1 MISGRGLLFDYTY
14 SSLVQQFPHAA
25 ILGCSYEMMG
35 HVFVS
40 LVCLFVVSVSLP
52 VNEEKALQD
61 IFRAAQIPLA
71 TGDPCEIETF
81 IYLNG
86 YKVSCHNNH
95 VTKLT
100 MNANQLTSL
109 PESIG
114 QLQQLSDLNLQFN
127 QLTSLPES
135 IGQLQQL
142 SHLDLQSN
150 QLTSLPESIGQLQQ
164 LSHLDLQSNQL
175 TSLPE
180 SIGQLQQLS
189 HLYIGRNKLTSLPES
204 FGHLQEL
211 QTLDLGFNRLTSLSW
226 SLGNLQK
233 LYSLYLENNQLTS
246 LPETLGHLQQLRDLF
261 LASNQLTAIPE
272 PLCKLQKLANLN
284 LDSNQLT
291 SLPETLSNLQGL
303 EGLDL
308 SFNQLTKLPDTLS
321 NLQQLGSLKVTSN
334 QLIALPDSFW
344 QLQRLSTLLLADN
357 QLTSLPEGIGQLQQL
372 KILDVT
378 SNQLTSLSESFGQL
392 QGLVGLRLG
401 FNQLTSLPDPLCDLQ
416 QLGTLVLRSN
426 QLTSLPDCIHHLEQL
441 DTLDLSSN
449 QLTSLPESVGQ
460 LQLLMELDLS
470 YNQLTSLPESFA
482 KLKRL
487 VRLNLDNNQLT
498 SLPESFGQL
507 QRLSELYL
515 KSNLLGRLLD
525 LFGELQGLWSLD
537 LSSNRITELPESFGK
552 LERLFFLDLS
562 FNYLKMLPEAA
573 ISWTRLRDL
582 SVHHNQLD
590 QLPESCTSLT
600 GLKSVLLHS
609 NKLQAS
615 TEVCK
620 FQNALELNTLYMHDN
635 RMTGNIPA
643 CLDAFQS
650 LETLTLHNNRL
661 VDSLNP
667 ALAQMPHLKV
677 LTLHKNRLGGRIPE
691 NFRDAPK
698 LTFLS
703 LHGNDFEGHIP
714 TFELGKG
721 CVDDQ
726 SFLYDRLSCGTLGQ
740 RQSVFCDKPDVARH
754 CPHSCGLCSTASA
767 RGPLLLLHD
776 NRLSCSLPDRVTQ
789 WPQDLRSIVL
799 IGNVL
804 GNGTPDL
811 PSWIED
817 SERNQ
822 TFLYI
827 SYSKTQHVLN
837 QALPSAGVFLFCCI
851 LFFVV
856 AGHRHLFWTNEDANW
871 ACEEH
876 KFLLRMAGIL
886 SLMAAILCVFYRL
899 GATYYACGDPFSK
912 TTLSHFANPGHE
924 NALLEWAVAIV
935 WALWVAVAVVCLGQ
949 APASRSREFF
959 PSHSWTCWS
968 SWTLHAR
975 KGIYSLGW
983 ALIVAILSLPSI
995 FYATLN
1001 ALPSNNTLAVHGWWP
1016 KFLHYQTAFLMVLVD
1031 TSITPKV
1038 VERFALATGIRR
1050 SMLLMAARLGTM
1062 WLVAVLVTLYL
1073 STHCMNGWTHFW
1085 KVCEE
1090 STGDY
1095 RAFNISIGDHHIF
1108 EPKADLCTSRESW
1121 WSYSACVRSV
1131 VDTMAPLLVS
1141 KMIAR
1146 AFLQPV
1152 FTLVTWQISK
1162 YEDGQL
1168 YISCSPFASRW
1179 RICSRFKEWRIC
1191 TSKSLEHGQQASLLV
1206 TFAEVEGGGT
1216 GDVDW
1221 TVEMECR
1228 S

>member
-1 MISGRGLLFDYTY
+1 ML
-14 SSLVQQFPHAA
+14 
-25 ILGCSYEMMG
+25 G
-35 HVFVS
+35 HVFLS
-40 LVCLFVVSVSLP
+40 LVCRFVVSVSLP
-52 VNEEKALQD
+52 VNEEQTLQD

-81 IYLNG
+81 VYFNG

-95 VTKLT
+95 VTNLT
-100 MNANQLTSL
+100 MYAKHLISL

-114 QLQQLSDLNLQFN
+114 QLEMLSHLSLESS

-135 IGQLQQL
+135 FGRLQQL
-142 SHLDLQSN
+142 SHLDLTSN
-150 QLTSLPESIGQLQQ
+150 QLTSLPESFGQLQQLSYLLLSSNNLTSLPDSFSDLQQLSHLHMNFNKLTSVPESIGRLQQLSELHLDHNQLTSLPETVGHLQTLQKLRVASNQLTALFDTFGHLSQLGTLDLRSNQLSALPESFGQLQQ
-164 LSHLDLQSNQL
+164 LSHLILASNQL
-175 TSLPE
+175 SAFPDSFGQLQQLSFVDLTANDLISLPE
-180 SIGQLQQLS
+180 SIGQLRQLSILHLTSNRLASLPESFGQLQGLEELHLNFNQLTSLPNCLHHLQQLKKLS
-189 HLYIGRNKLTSLPES
+189 IASNHLTALPEFLRNNFQQLQILELTHNKLTSLPES
-204 FGHLQEL
+204 FGEL
-211 QTLDLGFNRLTSLSW
+211 QLRSLD
-226 SLGNLQK
+226 
-233 LYSLYLENNQLTS
+233 
-246 LPETLGHLQQLRDLF
+246 
-261 LASNQLTAIPE
+261 
-272 PLCKLQKLANLN
+272 
-284 LDSNQLT
+284 
-291 SLPETLSNLQGL
+291 
-303 EGLDL
+303 
-308 SFNQLTKLPDTLS
+308 
-321 NLQQLGSLKVTSN
+321 
-334 QLIALPDSFW
+334 
-344 QLQRLSTLLLADN
+344 
-357 QLTSLPEGIGQLQQL
+357 
-372 KILDVT
+372 
-378 SNQLTSLSESFGQL
+378 
-392 QGLVGLRLG
+392 
-401 FNQLTSLPDPLCDLQ
+401 
-416 QLGTLVLRSN
+416 LRSN
-426 QLTSLPDCIHHLEQL
+426 QLTSLP
-441 DTLDLSSN
+441 
-449 QLTSLPESVGQ
+449 
-460 LQLLMELDLS
+460 
-470 YNQLTSLPESFA
+470 ESFG
-482 KLKRL
+482 KLKHL
-487 VRLNLDNNQLT
+487 VRLDLENNQLT

-507 QRLSELYL
+507 QALWQLFL
-515 KSNLLGRLLD
+515 KSNLLDRLPDSLGN
-525 LFGELQGLWSLD
+525 LKRLWRLD
-537 LSSNRITELPESFGK
+537 LSSNQLTELPESFGN
-552 LERLFFLDLS
+552 LQGLYLLDLS
-562 FNYLKMLPEAA
+562 FNRLKMLPEAA
-573 ISWTRLRDL
+573 GSWTRLSVL
-582 SVHHNQLD
+582 SVHHNRLE
-590 QLPESCTSLT
+590 QLPESCTNLT
-600 GLKSVLLHS
+600 RPETVLLHS

-643 CLDAFQS
+643 CLSALES

-661 VDSLNP
+661 VGSLAR

-677 LTLHKNRLGGRIPE
+677 LTLHKNRLGGQIPE

-726 SFLYDRLSCGTLGQ
+726 SFRYRRHSCRSIGGM
-740 RQSVFCDKPDVARH
+740 SSYCDKPDVARH

-776 NRLSCSLPDRVTQ
+776 NRLSCSLPDHVTQ

-817 SERNQ
+817 FERNQ

-837 QALPSAGVFLFCCI
+837 QALPSAGVFLFCCL

-856 AGHRHLFWTNEDANW
+856 AGHRHRFWATEDAKW

-876 KFLLRMAGIL
+876 KFLLRMTSIL
-886 SLMAAILCVFYRL
+886 TLMAAILCVFYRL

-935 WALWVAVAVVCLGQ
+935 WALWVAVAVVCLEQ
-949 APASRSREFF
+949 APPSRSREIFQ
-959 PSHSWTCWS
+959 SHSTCWS
-968 SWTLHAR
+968 SWTLHAC

-1031 TSITPKV
+1031 IFITPKV

-1095 RAFNISIGDHHIF
+1095 RAFNISIGDHHIL

-1152 FTLVTWQISK
+1152 FTLVKWQISK

-1168 YISCSPFASRW
+1168 YISCSPFARW
-1179 RICSRFKEWRIC
+1179 RICSRFKEWKIC
-1191 TSKSLEHGQQASLLV
+1191 TSKSLEQGQQASLLV
-1206 TFAEVEGGGT
+1206 TFAEVGGGGT

-1221 TVEMECR
+1221 TVEMECL

>member
-1 MISGRGLLFDYTY
+1 
-14 SSLVQQFPHAA
+14 
-25 ILGCSYEMMG
+25 MMG
-35 HVFVS
+35 HVLVS

-52 VNEEKALQD
+52 VNEEQALQD

-71 TGDPCEIETF
+71 TGDPCEIETWM
-81 IYLNG
+81 YLNG
-86 YKVSCHNNH
+86 YTVSCHNNH
-95 VTKLT
+95 VTNLT
-100 MNANQLTSL
+100 MSATHLTSLPESIGQMKMLSHLSLEPSQLTSL

-114 QLQQLSDLNLQFN
+114 QLEMLSHLNLESSQLTSLPESIGRLQQLSHLDLTSNQLTSLPESFGQLQQLSYLLLSRNNLTSLPDSFSDLQQLSHLYMSFN
-127 QLTSLPES
+127 KLTSVPESISQLQQLSELHLDHNQLTSLPENLGHLQMLQTLHVDSNQLTALFDNFGHLSQLGTLDLGSNQLSALPESFGQLQKLSHLILASNQLSAFPDSFGQLQQLSFVDLTANDLTSLPES
-135 IGQLQQL
+135 IGQLRQL
-142 SHLDLQSN
+142 SILDLTSNQLASLPESCGQLQGLEELHLSFN
-150 QLTSLPESIGQLQQ
+150 QLTSLPNCLHHLQQ
-164 LSHLDLQSNQL
+164 LQKLSIASNHL
-175 TSLPE
+175 TALPE
-180 SIGQLQQLS
+180 FLRNFQQL
-189 HLYIGRNKLTSLPES
+189 HILELTHNKLTSLPES
-204 FGHLQEL
+204 FGEL
-211 QTLDLGFNRLTSLSW
+211 QLRSLD
-226 SLGNLQK
+226 
-233 LYSLYLENNQLTS
+233 
-246 LPETLGHLQQLRDLF
+246 
-261 LASNQLTAIPE
+261 
-272 PLCKLQKLANLN
+272 
-284 LDSNQLT
+284 
-291 SLPETLSNLQGL
+291 
-303 EGLDL
+303 
-308 SFNQLTKLPDTLS
+308 
-321 NLQQLGSLKVTSN
+321 
-334 QLIALPDSFW
+334 
-344 QLQRLSTLLLADN
+344 
-357 QLTSLPEGIGQLQQL
+357 
-372 KILDVT
+372 
-378 SNQLTSLSESFGQL
+378 
-392 QGLVGLRLG
+392 
-401 FNQLTSLPDPLCDLQ
+401 
-416 QLGTLVLRSN
+416 LRSN
-426 QLTSLPDCIHHLEQL
+426 QLTE
-441 DTLDLSSN
+441 
-449 QLTSLPESVGQ
+449 
-460 LQLLMELDLS
+460 
-470 YNQLTSLPESFA
+470 LPESFG
-482 KLKRL
+482 KLKHL
-487 VRLNLDNNQLT
+487 VRLDLDNNQLT

-507 QRLSELYL
+507 QALWELYL
-515 KSNLLGRLLD
+515 KSNLLDRLPDSLGN
-525 LFGELQGLWSLD
+525 LKSLWRLD
-537 LSSNRITELPESFGK
+537 LSSNRLTELPESFGNEQG
-552 LERLFFLDLS
+552 LYFLDLS
-562 FNYLKMLPEAA
+562 FNKLKMLPEAA
-573 ISWTRLRDL
+573 ISWTRLSVL

-590 QLPESCTSLT
+590 QLPESCTRLT
-600 GLKSVLLHS
+600 GLATVLLHS

-661 VDSLNP
+661 VGSLNP

-726 SFLYDRLSCGTLGQ
+726 SFRYQ
-740 RQSVFCDKPDVARH
+740 RHTCRSMSSSCDKPDVARH
-754 CPHSCGLCSTASA
+754 CPYSCGLCSTASE

-776 NRLSCSLPDRVTQ
+776 NRLSCSLPDHVTQ
-789 WPQDLRSIVL
+789 WPQDLRTIVL

-817 SERNQ
+817 FERNQ

-871 ACEEH
+871 ACEAH

-949 APASRSREFF
+949 APASRSREIFQ
-959 PSHSWTCWS
+959 SHSTCWS

-1031 TSITPKV
+1031 IFITPKV

-1095 RAFNISIGDHHIF
+1095 RAFNISIGDHHIL
-1108 EPKADLCTSRESW
+1108 EPKADLCASRESW

-1152 FTLVTWQISK
+1152 FALVKWQISK

-1168 YISCSPFASRW
+1168 YISCSPLASRW
-1179 RICSRFKEWRIC
+1179 RICSRFKEWKIC

-1228 S
+1228 WVLTRFYVMLCLWILCIHYIHESYIIIFDIM